1 MSRVPLYVGCAGWSL
16 NRAVKPWFP
25 DQGTHLERYAS
36 VFSAVEIN
44 SSFYRPH
51 RRSTYQRW
59 AACVPDTFRF
69 SVKLPRTITH
79 QHRLVAALPLLDA
92 FLAEVSGL
100 GDKLGVLL
108 AQLPPTLAFDARQ
121 VAAFLHAFHTRHFGA
136 LCIEPRHRSWFDAA
150 ANDLLG
156 KHGTGRVAADP
167 ALTEAASVPGG
178 DTTLCYLRLHGSPHR
193 YYSRYDTPRL
203 RAFAAQLDHWM
214 RTSAVTWC
222 IFDNTAEGHAVP
234 DALALLEL
242 VKESNLA

>member
-1 MSRVPLYVGCAGWSL
+1 MAPLYVGCAGWSL
-16 NRAVKPWFP
+16 NRAVKPCFP
-25 DQGTHLERYAS
+25 DRGTHLERYAS

-59 AACVPDTFRF
+59 AGSVPDAFRF

-100 GDKLGVLL
+100 GDRLGVLL

-121 VAAFLHAFHTRHFGA
+121 VAAFLRAFQARHFGA
-136 LCIEPRHRSWFDAA
+136 LCIEPRHRSWFDAT
-150 ANDLLG
+150 ANDVLRKYG
-156 KHGTGRVAADP
+156 AGRVAADP
-167 ALTEAASVPGG
+167 ALTEAAGVPGG
-178 DTTLCYLRLHGSPHR
+178 DTTLCYLRLHGSPRR
-193 YYSRYDTPRL
+193 YYSRYGTERL
-203 RAFAAQLDHWM
+203 RAVAAQLDCCM
-214 RTSAVTWC
+214 QASAVTWC
-222 IFDNTAEGHAVP
+222 IFDNTAEGHAIP

-242 VKESNLA
+242 VKEPTPA